1 MNSGGSGGPSLMP
14 GVRITSDTSNNSVV
28 IYANAENYDTI
39 ERALIQLDQ
48 PRTQVA
54 IDVTIAEVDLNDNL
68 SYGVQVYLHNQLG
81 AIINSPT
88 GQPTIPANA
97 PAGFNILVGSE
108 ATPKAIIN
116 ALHSVTDVRI
126 LSNPSLVVQDNQ
138 EASLEVGQQVPVST
152 GSATVLTTSNTVVNT
167 VDYKN
172 TGIILHVLPRISPDN
187 TVNLL
192 IDQEISSVPN
202 NSNATSPNLTPTI
215 SERKVKSTVSVVSGQ
230 MVMLAGLI
238 ADEQDK
244 NRAGVPGFSQLPWV
258 GGAFGT
264 TGKTTVRTELI
275 VLIRP
280 QVIRNGADASEVAEQ
295 LRAKMKLGK
304 VPALNF
310 PDALNVNTRAY

>member
-1 MNSGGSGGPSLMP
+1 MP
-14 GVRITSDTSNNSVV
+14 GLRITADASNNSVV
-28 IYANAENYDTI
+28 VYANADNYETI
-39 ERALIQLDQ
+39 ERALIQLDR
-48 PRTQVA
+48 PKAQVA

-68 SYGVQVYLHNQLG
+68 NYGVQVYLHNTFG
-81 AIINSPT
+81 AIINSST
-88 GQPTIPANA
+88 GQPVLATSA
-97 PAGFNILVGSE
+97 PAGFNVLIGNE
-108 ATPKAIIN
+108 ATPRAIIN
-116 ALHSVTDVRI
+116 ALHAVTDVRI

-187 TVNLL
+187 TVSLL

-202 NSNATSPNLTPTI
+202 NTTTNLTPTI

-230 MVMLAGLI
+230 MVLLAGLI

-244 NRAGVPGFSQLPWV
+244 TRSGIPGLAQLPWV

-264 TGKTTVRTELI
+264 TSKSTDRTELI
-275 VLIRP
+275 ILIRP
-280 QVIRNGADASEVAEQ
+280 QVIRDGANASEVAEQ
-295 LRAKMKLGK
+295 LRAKMRSGR
-304 VPALNF
+304 VPALSL